1 MKLSHLYSNRPGLF
15 APIRFREGFNVI
27 LGNIQHPKD
36 EKKIGHNL
44 GKTFLIEIID
54 FGLLKGGID
63 KNHLFKRRADLF
75 SPFIFFLEIQL
86 PSGGYVTIRR
96 SADEATKIAF
106 KRHNDSQQDFTESP
120 EDTWDHWRV
129 SLEKAVTLLDGFLAF
144 KPIKPW
150 SYRKGLSYFL
160 RTQYDYGDVFQLAK
174 HIGFHKYWKP
184 YLARILGFDDQILTE
199 KYDADADLEKLRASQ
214 AELQAEVNLKP
225 SDFEKLRASIAVKRD
240 EVDTKVN
247 ALDGFDFQGQEAAMA
262 RDLAESTEVEIAN
275 NNEVLYNAR
284 HDLTQIE
291 RSLSDEVHFDI
302 ADVQRVFSEA
312 QLTFPNQ
319 LARDYSDLVEFNRR
333 ILTERRAHLTAQAAS
348 LREAVVTLEKDNAI
362 LSAKRRDILKVLGG
376 TDSLQ
381 KFKDLQRQLDQDRA
395 QLTLLETKAA
405 KLEEIIALQTRAR
418 LTKTKVDETTA
429 ALQDMVHAGNP
440 RYQEIQLTFSRIVTE
455 VLHRTALLYLEQNG
469 EGNLDVPA
477 EFSDTTTD
485 LHTDEDRGT
494 TFRQLLCIAF
504 DLSVLISY
512 AREPFFH
519 FVYHDGGL
527 ERLQNKL
534 KLALLQVIRDTCAH
548 HGIQYILSALS
559 EDLPTTEDPN
569 HLCPKPEEI
578 ILTLH
583 DGGDQGRL
591 FKMEVF

>member
-1 MKLSHLYSNRPGLF
+1 MKLSHLYSNQPALF
-15 APIRFREGFNVI
+15 APIRFRDGLNVI

-36 EKKIGHNL
+36 QKKIGHNL
-44 GKTFLIEIID
+44 GKTLLTQIVD

-63 KNHLFKRRADLF
+63 KHHRFKRRADLF

-86 PSGGYVTIRR
+86 PSGGFVTIRR
-96 SADEATKIAF
+96 AADEATKIAF
-106 KRHNDSQQDFTESP
+106 KRHSEPHQDYSETTE
-120 EDTWDHWRV
+120 DAWDHWCV
-129 SLEKAVTLLDGFLAF
+129 TLKKAVTLLDGWLAF
-144 KPIKPW
+144 TPVKPW
-150 SYRKGLSYFL
+150 SFRKGLSYFL
-160 RTQYDYGDVFQLAK
+160 RTQDDYGDVFQLAK
-174 HIGFHKYWKP
+174 HIGQHTHWKP
-184 YLARILGFDDQILTE
+184 YLARVLGFDDQVLTS
-199 KYDADADLEKLRASQ
+199 KYEADSELKKLQAEQ
-214 AELQAEVNLKP
+214 AELQAEVTLKP
-225 SDFEKLRASIAVKRD
+225 SDFEKLRASIAVTRD
-240 EVDTKVN
+240 EVNTKVH
-247 ALDGFDFQGQEAAMA
+247 ALDGFDFQGQEVAMA

-275 NNEVLYNAR
+275 NNEFLYNAR

-291 RSLSDEVHFDI
+291 RSLADEVHFDL
-302 ADVQRVFSEA
+302 ADVQRVFNEA

-319 LARDYSDLVEFNRR
+319 LAKDYSDLVEFNRR
-333 ILTERRAHLTAQAAS
+333 ILTERRSHLTNQAATLRDEIAS
-348 LREAVVTLEKDNAI
+348 LAKQNTF

-395 QLTLLETKAA
+395 QLALLETKAA

-418 LTKTKVDETTA
+418 LTKTKVEETTA

-469 EGNLDVPA
+469 EGNLDFHA

-504 DLSVLISY
+504 DLAVLISY
-512 AREPFFH
+512 ARDSFFH

-534 KLALLQVIRDTCAH
+534 KLSLLQVIRDTCAH
-548 HGIQYILSALS
+548 HGIQYLLSALS
-559 EDLPTTEDPN
+559 EDLPTTEDPT
-569 HLCPKPEEI
+569 HLCPTPEEI

-591 FKMEVF
+591 FKMVTF